1 MPTVAEVI
9 AETLK
14 ANGIHRLFGLPGGEI
29 AEVMGACR
37 TAGLSFLLTRHE
49 NAACIMAGATGEL
62 TRKPGV
68 ALATVGPGATNLVNG
83 VANAFL
89 ERAPLLVLSAQLP
102 TDLSPILPHQRVDL
116 EDLFRPITKWSHTLT
131 GVNTA
136 ATVKRA
142 LDLTTEGRPG
152 PVYLSL
158 PSDVARREDRA
169 GASPPDDHPRQAA
182 LPFSGR
188 GAMGADVPRAARM
201 IGQAAR
207 PLAMV
212 GIGLDPMKV
221 QPALLRWLEATGIPV
236 AITPKAKGLVP
247 EDHPLFVA
255 TGTGMAGDTLCVEL
269 LRETDLLIGIGFD
282 PVEAIRTFY
291 TERPFLS
298 IAEYSLV
305 DGRFAPDLELVGDVG
320 ATLEALQ
327 GESALHHTWRGDAV
341 AAFRR
346 RLASFLTPSVDQSE
360 LGLSPA
366 RVFGRLR
373 NLLPREA
380 ILTVDT
386 GAHKLLIGQIW
397 PSYQPL
403 TYLVSHGLST
413 MGYAL
418 PAAMAAKL
426 EHPDRPVVAVMGDGG
441 LAMVLAELETASR
454 LRLPVVVLVL
464 SDRSLY
470 LIRMHQERK
479 GFRAGGVD
487 FGPIDFAGIAPG
499 LGALGFRA
507 TTWTEFD
514 AAVRAG
520 LGANCP
526 TVIEVP
532 VDPADYRQML

>member
-1 MPTVAEVI
+1 MPTTAEVI
-9 AETLK
+9 ADTLK
-14 ANGIHRLFGLPGGEI
+14 RNGITRVFGLPGGEI
-29 AEVMGACR
+29 AEIMGACR
-37 TAGLSFLLTRHE
+37 RAGLAFLLARHE
-49 NAACIMAGATGEL
+49 NTACLMAGVMGEL
-62 TRKPGV
+62 SRRPGV

-89 ERAPLLVLSAQLP
+89 ERAPLLVISAQLP
-102 TDLSPILPHQRVDL
+102 TELSPILPHQRVDL

-136 ATVKRA
+136 AIVQRA

-158 PSDVARREDRA
+158 PSDVARQEERSATLPPGQIATQAPLPLA
-169 GASPPDDHPRQAA
+169 GRKAPP
-182 LPFSGR
+182 
-188 GAMGADVPRAARM
+188 ADLARAAQM
-201 IGQAAR
+201 ISQAKR

-212 GIGLDPMKV
+212 GIGLDPMQV

-236 AITPKAKGLVP
+236 AVTPKAKGLVP

-255 TGTGMAGDTLCVEL
+255 TSTGMAGDTLFVEF
-269 LRETDLLIGIGFD
+269 LRETDLMIGIGFD

-298 IAEYSLV
+298 IAQYSLA
-305 DGRFAPDLELVGDVG
+305 DRQFAPALELVGDVG
-320 ATLEALQ
+320 ATLQAILPEVRIQ
-327 GESALHHTWRGDAV
+327 HTWRREDL

-346 RLASFLTPSVDQSE
+346 RLLSFLTPSVDRSD

-373 NLLPREA
+373 TLAPRDT
-380 ILTVDT
+380 ILSVDT
-386 GAHKLLIGQIW
+386 GAHKLLLGQIW
-397 PSYQPL
+397 PSYHPR

-426 EHPDRPVVAVMGDGG
+426 EYPGRPAVAVMGDGG
-441 LAMVLAELETASR
+441 LAMVLADLETATR
-454 LRLPVVVLVL
+454 LRLPVVVVVL

-479 GFRAGGVD
+479 GFPADGVD
-487 FGPIDFAGIAPG
+487 FGPIDFAGIASG
-499 LGALGFRA
+499 FGARGIRA
-507 TTWTEFD
+507 ATWAEFD
-514 AAVRAG
+514 DAVTAG
-520 LGANCP
+520 LGEDRP
-526 TVIEVP
+526 TVIDVP
-532 VDPADYRQML
+532 IDPTDYRTML

>member
-1 MPTVAEVI
+1 MPTTAEII

-14 ANGIHRLFGLPGGEI
+14 RNGITRVFGLPGGEV
-29 AEVMGACR
+29 AEIMGACR
-37 TAGLSFLLTRHE
+37 RAGLAFILTRHE
-49 NAACIMAGATGEL
+49 NTACLMAGVAGEL
-62 TRKPGV
+62 TRRPGV

-83 VANAFL
+83 VANAYL
-89 ERAPLLVLSAQLP
+89 ERAPLLVISAQLP
-102 TDLSPILPHQRVDL
+102 TELSPILPHQRVDL

-136 ATVKRA
+136 ATVQRA
-142 LDLTTEGRPG
+142 LDLTMEGRPG

-158 PSDVARREDRA
+158 PSDVARREVRPA
-169 GASPPDDHPRQAA
+169 PGTPGETAAQAA
-182 LPFSGR
+182 LPLVGDRALSGDL
-188 GAMGADVPRAARM
+188 ARAARM
-201 IGQAAR
+201 ISQARR

-221 QPALLRWLEATGIPV
+221 QPALLRWIEGTGIPV

-255 TGTGMAGDTLCVEL
+255 TGTGMAGDTLFVEL

-291 TERPFLS
+291 TERPLLS

-305 DGRFAPDLELVGDVG
+305 DRQFAPDLELVGDVG
-320 ATLEALQ
+320 ALLQALQ
-327 GESALHHTWRGDAV
+327 PEARIQHTWRREDL

-346 RLASFLTPSVDQSE
+346 RLLSFLTPSVESSE

-373 NLLPREA
+373 TLTPRDT

-397 PSYQPL
+397 PSYHPL

-418 PAAMAAKL
+418 PAAMVAKL
-426 EHPDRPVVAVMGDGG
+426 EHLGRPAVAVMGDGG
-441 LAMVLAELETASR
+441 LAMVLAELETAAR
-454 LRLPVVVLVL
+454 LRLPIVVLVL

-479 GFRAGGVD
+479 GFQAGGVD
-487 FGPIDFAGIAPG
+487 FGPIDFAGIAAG
-499 LGALGFRA
+499 FGARGFRA
-507 TTWTEFD
+507 TTWAEFD
-514 AAVRAG
+514 DAVTTG
-520 LGANCP
+520 LNEERP

-532 VDPADYRQML
+532 IDPADYRTML